1 MFILNETPLALDVP
15 FTHNGVE
22 YPANW
27 LRLASPEEREEIGI
41 TERHDEIPYD
51 QRYYWGY
58 DVDANL
64 IPKQLED
71 ETVTSEDGRTYI
83 QRGLK
88 TQHILQTKETAN
100 SLLSPTDW
108 YVVRKFERNIDIPAD
123 IVSYRNDVILVAEE
137 REVLISAVTTVE
149 ELKGLYEFSMDD
161 VEINVMPNW
170 PSLGN
175 I

>member
-1 MFILNETPLALDVP
+1 MFILNEKPLALDVP
-15 FTHNGVE
+15 FTHNGVQ

-27 LRLASPEEREEIGI
+27 LRLTTFEEKQAIGI
-41 TERHDEIPYD
+41 TEEADPIPHD
-51 QRYYWGY
+51 QRYYWDTG
-58 DVDANL
+58 

-137 REVLISAVTTVE
+137 REELISAVTTVE
-149 ELKGLYEFSMDD
+149 ELKALYESSA
-161 VEINVMPNW
+161 NGSTLPSW
-170 PSLGN
+170 PSLEN